1 MLVVGAVVCQKSVR
15 VGSGEQGLTGSRYPT
30 RPDLFFN
37 YPTRPVPKI
46 ENDRV
51 AGNKYFILT
60 AIWHSIGWEMQPTKW
75 WIQLILAQ
83 KIIFGH
89 LLKYLSK
96 MDLSA
101 VFTPALSDYHLFR
114 RPLHGSL
121 HRSCI
126 AEVYPTLELICEF
139 RPSKFSHYPS
149 RPVPLPEVFV
159 TTRPDPVP
167 KSKTTTRQSLVI
179 TG

>member
-1 MLVVGAVVCQKSVR
+1 
-15 VGSGEQGLTGSRYPT
+15 
-30 RPDLFFN
+30 
-37 YPTRPVPKI
+37 
-46 ENDRV
+46 
-51 AGNKYFILT
+51 
-60 AIWHSIGWEMQPTKW
+60 
-75 WIQLILAQ
+75 
-83 KIIFGH
+83 
-89 LLKYLSK
+89 

-167 KSKTTTRQSLVI
+167 KSKTTTRQSLAAIKAPVAIPMQFSAIASKVGPAAAGGHQVKSCVPNVNMTQNTMMTGHKESNLYGLDCRLVLCIITAYLMFVI
-179 TG
+179 FFSTFAN

>member
-1 MLVVGAVVCQKSVR
+1 
-15 VGSGEQGLTGSRYPT
+15 
-30 RPDLFFN
+30 
-37 YPTRPVPKI
+37 
-46 ENDRV
+46 
-51 AGNKYFILT
+51 
-60 AIWHSIGWEMQPTKW
+60 MQPTRW
-75 WIQLILAQ
+75 QIQLILAQ
-83 KIIFGH
+83 KIIFCH

-101 VFTPALSDYHLFR
+101 VLTPALSDYHWLR

-126 AEVYPTLELICEF
+126 AVVYPTLELICEF
-139 RPSKFSHYPS
+139 WPSKFSHYPS

-167 KSKTTTRQSLVI
+167 KSKTTTRQSLPATRWFDLGPVTFSLFTTFGLKVPDDVVVRSNNNI
-179 TG
+179 GLLQLQQRLLQQQYQC

>member
-1 MLVVGAVVCQKSVR
+1 
-15 VGSGEQGLTGSRYPT
+15 
-30 RPDLFFN
+30 
-37 YPTRPVPKI
+37 
-46 ENDRV
+46 
-51 AGNKYFILT
+51 
-60 AIWHSIGWEMQPTKW
+60 MQPTKRR
-75 WIQLILAQ
+75 IQLILAQ

-101 VFTPALSDYHLFR
+101 VFTAALSDYRLFR

-139 RPSKFSHYPS
+139 RPSKFSDYPS

-167 KSKTTTRQSLVI
+167 K
-179 TG
+179 